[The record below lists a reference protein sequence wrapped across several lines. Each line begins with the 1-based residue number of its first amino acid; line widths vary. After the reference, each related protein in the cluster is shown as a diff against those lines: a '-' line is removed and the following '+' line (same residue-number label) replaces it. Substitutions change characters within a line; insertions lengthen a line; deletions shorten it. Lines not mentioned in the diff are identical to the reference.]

1 MILRIG
7 DLAPEFELTSSDGR
21 ALRLADLK
29 GKKNV
34 VLYFYPADFTLVCTR
49 ETCGFRDQHQDLQKL
64 DTEVIGVSVD
74 SDESHKKF
82 AAAHEV
88 PFALVSDGDRKL
100 AEKYGAN
107 DGLLAKL
114 RGVTKRITF
123 VIDKQG
129 RIAGI
134 FDSALRA
141 GQHTDGVRALVE
153 KLAR

>member
-1 MILRIG
+1 V
-7 DLAPEFELTSSDGR
+7 TSR
-21 ALRLADLK
+21 
-29 GKKNV
+29 
-34 VLYFYPADFTLVCTR
+34 TR
-49 ETCGFRDQHQDLQKL
+49 SSPPRTRP
-64 DTEVIGVSVD
+64 
-74 SDESHKKF
+74 
-82 AAAHEV
+82 

-114 RGVTKRITF
+114 RGVTKRITY

-141 GQHTDGVRALVE
+141 SQHTDGVRALVE

>member
-1 MILRIG
+1 MSLRIG
-7 DLAPEFELTSSDGR
+7 DVAPQFELTASDGR
-21 ALRLADLK
+21 RLSLADLQ
-29 GKKNV
+29 GQKNV

-49 ETCGFRDQHQDLQKL
+49 ETCGFRDLYQDLQRL
-64 DTEVIGVSVD
+64 DTEVIGISVD
-74 SDESHKKF
+74 SDESHQKF
-82 AAAHEV
+82 AAAHEI

-114 RGVTKRITF
+114 RGVTKRITY

-141 GQHTDGVRALVE
+141 SQHTDGVRALVE

>member
-1 MILRIG
+1 MSLRIG
-7 DLAPEFELTSSDGR
+7 DVAPQFELTASDGR
-21 ALRLADLK
+21 RLSLAALQ
-29 GKKNV
+29 GQKNV

-49 ETCGFRDQHQDLQKL
+49 ETCGFRDQYQDLQRL
-64 DTEVIGVSVD
+64 DTEVIGISVD
-74 SDESHKKF
+74 SDESHQKF
-82 AAAHEV
+82 AAAHEI

-114 RGVTKRITF
+114 RGVTKRITY

-141 GQHTDGVRALVE
+141 SQHTDGVRALVE

>member
-1 MILRIG
+1 MTLRIG
-7 DLAPEFELTSSDGR
+7 DVAPDFELTSSDGR
-21 ALRLADLK
+21 AMRLADLK
-29 GKKNV
+29 GNKNV

-49 ETCGFRDQHQDLQKL
+49 ETCGFRDQYQDLQKL

-74 SDESHKKF
+74 SDESHQKF

-88 PFALVSDGDRKL
+88 PFALVSDQDRKL

-114 RGVTKRITF
+114 RGVTKRITY

-129 RIAGI
+129 KVAGV

>member
-1 MILRIG
+1 MSLRIG
-7 DLAPEFELTSSDGR
+7 DVAPQFELTASDGR
-21 ALRLADLK
+21 RLSLADLQ
-29 GKKNV
+29 GQKNV

-49 ETCGFRDQHQDLQKL
+49 ETCGFRDQYQDLQRL
-64 DTEVIGVSVD
+64 DTEVIGISVD
-74 SDESHKKF
+74 SDESHQKF
-82 AAAHEV
+82 AAAHEI

-107 DGLLAKL
+107 DGLLATL
-114 RGVTKRITF
+114 RGVTKRITY
-123 VIDKQG
+123 VIDKQS

-141 GQHTDGVRALVE
+141 SQHTDGVRALVE